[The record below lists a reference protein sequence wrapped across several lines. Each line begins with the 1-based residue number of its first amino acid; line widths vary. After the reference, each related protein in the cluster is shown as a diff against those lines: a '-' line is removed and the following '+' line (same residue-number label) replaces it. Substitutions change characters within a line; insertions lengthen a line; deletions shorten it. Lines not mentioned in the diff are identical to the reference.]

1 MIKGKEGIALIMAIF
16 FIVALSI
23 LLTAV
28 LMLNNQEI
36 RATQL
41 QLDSNKAFYYAEAGV
56 EYGVAQV
63 LNKQISP
70 SPNQPVDLTNN
81 YKISIRQ
88 SSGDSN
94 IDKSVITLTVESPSY
109 LDYKFTC
116 EVRYNTARRKV
127 TKEILL
133 YTGIWDKAMASNGD
147 INFGEIHSG
156 GGIVI
161 EGDIHS
167 NGYIECKST
176 SNLTITGKAY
186 YAGDPQKAPNDLLP
200 GAISSPSL
208 SFPST
213 NFNYYYSIANY
224 IYNTEDD
231 FLNAFKAGKISSP
244 GVVYI
249 SGDLHIVKL
258 QGLTLTG
265 LTIVV
270 NGDIHINNQVDMTID
285 GGSSMVTFIAQ
296 NMKFDN
302 DAKGNFNFKNCI
314 IYTINNVDFTN
325 MKGNVTVDN
334 GAIYAQQG
342 YINLNNI
349 KNTFTVERKNWK
361 AEDLFIFDL
370 YKTCLLYTS
379 PSPRD

>member
-127 TKEILL
+127 MKEILL
-133 YTGIWDKAMASNGD
+133 YTGIWDKAMASNGNID
-147 INFGEIHSG
+147 LRVNSGQGGSIAIN
-156 GGIVI
+156 
-161 EGDIHS
+161 GDVHS
-167 NGYIECKST
+167 NGD
-176 SNLTITGKAY
+176 ITGSGDGVTIDGNVS
-186 YAGDPQKAPNDLLP
+186 AGGKISGIQPSTGYNLYPNSPQLQ
-200 GAISSPSL
+200 
-208 SFPST
+208 FPST

-231 FLNAFKAGKISSP
+231 FVNAFKAGKISSP

-270 NGDIHINNQVDMTID
+270 NGDIHINNQDAMTID

-296 NMKFDN
+296 NMKFNN
-302 DAKGNFNFKNCI
+302 DADFNFKNCI

-349 KNTFTVERKNWK
+349 KKIFTVKRGNWK

-370 YKTCLLYTS
+370 YKTVS
-379 PSPRD
+379 WSDAGV

>member
-133 YTGIWDKAMASNGD
+133 YTGIWDKAMASGNNITLSVVQGQTGNILINGD
-147 INFGEIHSG
+147 IYAN
-156 GGIVI
+156 
-161 EGDIHS
+161 GDISGKKEQNITINGNIYATGTIDSSLQVS
-167 NGYIECKST
+167 NGY
-176 SNLTITGKAY
+176 NLY
-186 YAGDPQKAPNDLLP
+186 PH
-200 GAISSPSL
+200 SPSL
-208 SFPST
+208 PFPTT
-213 NFNYYYSIANY
+213 NFDYYKSIADY
-224 IYNTEDD
+224 TYKSDTE
-231 FLNAFKAGKISSP
+231 FIKALQTNSLQS

-249 SGDLHIVKL
+249 EGDLDLVNL
-258 QGLTLTG
+258 EG
-265 LTIVV
+265 LTIKNLTLVV
-270 NGDIHINNQVDMTID
+270 NGKIVHTRNVSNITFSGDGMIALIAKDIFFNNV
-285 GGSSMVTFIAQ
+285 S
-296 NMKFDN
+296 NLEC
-302 DAKGNFNFKNCI
+302 KNCI
-314 IYTINNVDFTN
+314 IYATEGNVDFTN
-325 MKGNVTVDN
+325 AENVTVDN

-342 YINLNNI
+342 YIGLDTI
-349 KNTFTVERKNWK
+349 KKTFTVNRGTWK
-361 AEDLFIFDL
+361 YTDIPFLFDL
-370 YKTCLLYTS
+370 YKTVS
-379 PSPRD
+379 WSDAGV